1 MVDLLHDIE
10 VLEKSLELDDFG
22 RQMIIWDLIQ
32 KKKKEFTDFEA
43 EMCPEGHESVDH
55 NSTIYKLEETA
66 NG

>member
-22 RQMIIWDLIQ
+22 RQMLIWDLLQ

-43 EMCPEGHESVDH
+43 EMCPKGYEPVEEY
-55 NSTIYKLEETA
+55 STIYKQKETA
-66 NG
+66 

>member
-22 RQMIIWDLIQ
+22 RQMIIWDMIQ
-32 KKKKEFTDFEA
+32 KKKKIVADFEA
-43 EMCPEGHESVDH
+43 EMAPAQNEPTQTCLEKKE
-55 NSTIYKLEETA
+55 TI

>member
-22 RQMIIWDLIQ
+22 RQMLIWDLLQ

-43 EMCPEGHESVDH
+43 EMLPKG
-55 NSTIYKLEETA
+55 
-66 NG
+66 